1 MLRHAEIQTTM
12 LYTHNKE
19 RITHAAEHRMPDFT
33 APADGEP
40 GEPSDG
46 AGGTAEGPSA
56 SR

>member
-19 RITHAAEHRMPDFT
+19 WITNAAEHRMPDFT

-40 GEPSDG
+40 GVD
-46 AGGTAEGPSA
+46 AGGPADAPSF